1 MTSPAAPEHGIT
13 PADIASAGV
22 VPADL
27 PGLDAAIDAAVDA
40 IRTYCGWH
48 VWPERDETITLDG
61 EGGSVL
67 TLPTMHLADL
77 AEIREHGAVVD
88 ASAYEWSR
96 TGDVKRVAGRWTR
109 RWRGLEVDLVHGYAS
124 VPAALRMLVVDSVA
138 DAVSSPAGAPTAIGP
153 FQWGTQMPA
162 SSRWLSEQ
170 RTILD
175 RYRLPEVI

>member
-1 MTSPAAPEHGIT
+1 MTAPAVPEHGIT
-13 PADIASAGV
+13 PEDIASAGA

-27 PGLDAAIDAAVDA
+27 PGLPQAIDAAVDA

-48 VWPERDETITLDG
+48 VWPQRDETLTLDG

-67 TLPTMHLADL
+67 TLPTMHVTNI

-88 ASAYEWSR
+88 APAYEWSR

-109 RWRGLEVDLVHGYAS
+109 RWRGIEVDLVHGYQK
-124 VPAALRMLVVDSVA
+124 VPAALWALVLDSVA
-138 DAVSSPAGAPTAIGP
+138 DAVSNPAGAPTAIGP
-153 FQWGTQMPA
+153 FQWGAQIPA

-170 RTILD
+170 RQILD
-175 RYRLPEVI
+175 RYQLPAVI